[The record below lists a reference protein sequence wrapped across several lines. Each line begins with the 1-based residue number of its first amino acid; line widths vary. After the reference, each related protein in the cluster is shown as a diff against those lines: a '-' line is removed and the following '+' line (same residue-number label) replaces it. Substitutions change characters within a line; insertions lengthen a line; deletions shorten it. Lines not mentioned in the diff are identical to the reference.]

1 MTRVGNKSRK
11 LSSVGEI
18 IAERNHMA
26 QAAAALRAIV
36 ARPISSQRGGCEPT
50 LPQWPHPLKPLRDDG
65 WIRARTFYVWI
76 ARRRFAQRLRRL
88 LPCHSSA

>member
-1 MTRVGNKSRK
+1 MTRVGDKS
-11 LSSVGEI
+11 SSVGEI

-26 QAAAALRAIV
+26 QAAAALRP
-36 ARPISSQRGGCEPT
+36 RDCRHTHQRGGCAT
-50 LPQWPHPLKPLRDDG
+50 LPQWPHPLKPLHDDG